1 MAGSQDFAPD
11 PRNAGLK
18 VWLNGDLVPRDR
30 AMVSIFDAGWILG
43 DGIWE
48 GLRMHGGRLA
58 FLDRHLDRLRMGAR
72 AIDLEIGMDRAG
84 LVAALDAVLA
94 ANGMTGQD
102 GAHLRLMV
110 TRGLKATANQ
120 DPRNT
125 LGPATVAITAEWK
138 LPGPALWQQGLKLFT
153 SAVRTTRPDQFD
165 MSLNTHSRLPY
176 ITALIQAIKAGA
188 DEALMLDDRGYVA
201 SCNATNFFIVRRG
214 TLITSTGAT
223 CFRGIT
229 RAALIEVAALEG
241 IACHQRDFSLAE
253 VYDADEAFVT
263 GTFGGV
269 TPVASVDGRDIPRP
283 GSLTARLK
291 AAYQAYARVAD

>member
-11 PRNAGLK
+11 PRNAGLW
-18 VWLNGDLVPRDR
+18 VWLNGDLVPRDK

-43 DGIWE
+43 DGVWE
-48 GLRMHGGRLA
+48 GLRTHGGRLA
-58 FLDRHLDRLRMGAR
+58 FLDRHLDRLAMGAR
-72 AIDLEIGMDRAG
+72 AIDLDIGMTRAQI
-84 LVAALDAVLA
+84 VAALAEVLE

-110 TRGLKATANQ
+110 TRGLKATPNQ
-120 DPRNT
+120 DPRNA

-138 LPGPALWQQGLKLFT
+138 QPAPALWDRGLRLFT
-153 SAVRTTRPDQFD
+153 SATRTTRPDQFD

-176 ITALIQAIKAGA
+176 IIALIQAIKAGA

-214 TLITSTGAT
+214 VLVTSTGAT